1 MVHFKPTIAVI
12 LSDQLQALLPA
23 YLAYVVTIASPGPS
37 NMAILELALRRGRD
51 AALALAA
58 GVVTVSW
65 TWALLA
71 ATSLSAVLFRHPW
84 LLDGVKT
91 VGGLYLLWLGWRAAS
106 AAQRSGI
113 HEASERSPE
122 TRGLASLYARGVLMH
137 LANPKAVI
145 GWLAVLSLGLTRSSV
160 PSTPWL
166 IVAGCAVLSVLVFGG
181 YAIAFSTPA
190 PVRVYVRARR
200 PIQVAV
206 AAVFLVTGV
215 SLLASSINHVRFWSK
230 TDKLM
235 HREVL
240 PAKHVTP
247 PARLQWVDQKRHST
261 SE

>member
-51 AALALAA
+51 AALAFAA

-145 GWLAVLSLGLTRSSV
+145 GWLAVLSLGLTRRLRTIHTLV
-160 PSTPWL
+160 DRCRLCGALGTR
-166 IVAGCAVLSVLVFGG
+166 VRGVRDSVLNACTRTCIRAGKKAYSGG
-181 YAIAFSTPA
+181 C
-190 PVRVYVRARR
+190 RR
-200 PIQVAV
+200 SFPGNRRQ
-206 AAVFLVTGV
+206 
-215 SLLASSINHVRFWSK
+215 
-230 TDKLM
+230 
-235 HREVL
+235 
-240 PAKHVTP
+240 P
-247 PARLQWVDQKRHST
+247 PGFVD
-261 SE
+261 